1 MLITPVNFWKESAV
15 ALPCNEAVAF
25 QFHDYFP
32 DIKKSDEESKAA
44 LKSPSTHMIQDSQKQ
59 KSSNSILT
67 KEPLIKPEI
76 MAVLLSLD
84 FENIRN

>member
-15 ALPCNEAVAF
+15 ALPCNVAVAF

-44 LKSPSTHMIQDSQKQ
+44 LKSPSTHMI
-59 KSSNSILT
+59 
-67 KEPLIKPEI
+67 
-76 MAVLLSLD
+76 
-84 FENIRN
+84 